1 MKLHSQGLQPLPEI
15 RAYVAATQAAD
26 FEINGRD
33 DADDFVRET
42 VRHFWLPPLAYFL
55 PTILEPERFRVN
67 PIIKCQNATSKRQP

>member
-1 MKLHSQGLQPLPEI
+1 VKLHSQGLQPLPEI

-42 VRHFWLPPLAYFL
+42 VRHFWLPPLA
-55 PTILEPERFRVN
+55 
-67 PIIKCQNATSKRQP
+67 